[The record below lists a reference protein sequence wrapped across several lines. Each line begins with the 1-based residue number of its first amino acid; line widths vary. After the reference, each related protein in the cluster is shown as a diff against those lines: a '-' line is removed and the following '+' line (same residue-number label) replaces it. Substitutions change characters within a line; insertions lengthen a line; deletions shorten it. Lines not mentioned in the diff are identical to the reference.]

1 MDVHIGAKDGL
12 RPSLTTVAQQV
23 SDEVRGKQDAWL
35 DALATDPQRL
45 AQVEQEIHK
54 TFADLADQV
63 TAAVLTQASER
74 PEMQRHQKKRSM
86 LPWLPFAPRKNDR

>member
-1 MDVHIGAKDGL
+1 MDVHMGAKDGP

-23 SDEVRGKQDAWL
+23 SDEVRSKQNAWL
-35 DALATDPQRL
+35 DALTTDPQRL

-74 PEMQRHQKKRSM
+74 SEMQHHQKKRSM
-86 LPWLPFAPRKNDR
+86 LRWFPFALRKSDR

>member
-1 MDVHIGAKDGL
+1 MDVHIGAKDGP

-23 SDEVRGKQDAWL
+23 SDEVRSKQDAWL

-63 TAAVLTQASER
+63 TAAVLTQASQH
-74 PEMQRHQKKRSM
+74 PQMQCHQKKRSM
-86 LPWLPFAPRKNDR
+86 LRWFPLAPRRSAR

>member
-1 MDVHIGAKDGL
+1 MDVHIGAKDGAQ
-12 RPSLTTVAQQV
+12 PSLTTVAQQV
-23 SDEVRGKQDAWL
+23 SEEVRSKQDAWL

-63 TAAVLTQASER
+63 TAAVLTQASQR
-74 PEMQRHQKKRSM
+74 PEMQRHQKKRST
-86 LPWLPFAPRKNDR
+86 LRWFPFASRKSGR